1 MKIETN
7 VTIDVGAGNQPLAL
21 TMQEA
26 LELADAIYK
35 ALGIKIPSVITYPS
49 NGLTPRA
56 YPSPFV
62 SPVATYGAG
71 GQEHVLTEKFELR
84 RDDAELRLK

>member
-35 ALGIKIPSVITYPS
+35 ALGIKIPSVMTYPS

-56 YPSPFV
+56 YPSPTT
-62 SPVATYGAG
+62 SPLSGQVYMSTCESHYKDPQSYVDTSVAS
-71 GQEHVLTEKFELR
+71 
-84 RDDAELRLK
+84 